1 MSKDEKLKNDLE
13 NKSESHNPKLK
24 LVDKDEQSNESYKN
38 EEDIDNSIESEDAV
52 YEGFEVTEQE
62 LEKLK
67 GLSDDEAIIELDKI
81 TGENDEL
88 IDKDYLSALVNQQ
101 DRMVYYEI
109 ENLYQNT
116 VKQRFKNRLKL
127 RKDPPVLIVRD
138 DFGNEVKFYLT
149 EKLTDELSTALK
161 QVKRAYLGFS
171 GPRDEDTPKDFFG
184 KVKHYVKK
192 NPLKI
197 IVTVFLILLIIS
209 LQF

>member
-1 MSKDEKLKNDLE
+1 MSKNEKLKDDLE
-13 NKSESHNPKLK
+13 NKSESHNPK

-38 EEDIDNSIESEDAV
+38 EEDIDNSIESEDVV

-67 GLSDDEAIIELDKI
+67 GLSDDEAVIELDKI
-81 TGENDEL
+81 TGKNDEL

-109 ENLYQNT
+109 ENLYQDT
-116 VKQRFKNRLKL
+116 VKQRFKNRLKM

-149 EKLTDELSTALK
+149 ENLTDELSTTLK

-171 GPRDEDTPKDFFG
+171 GPSDEDAPKDFFG
-184 KVKHYVKK
+184 KVKHYMKK

>member
-1 MSKDEKLKNDLE
+1 MSKDEKLKDDLE
-13 NKSESHNPKLK
+13 NKSESHNPKLI
-24 LVDKDEQSNESYKN
+24 DKDEQSNESYKN
-38 EEDIDNSIESEDAV
+38 EEDIDNSIEPEDAV

-62 LEKLK
+62 LERLK

-109 ENLYQNT
+109 ENLYQDT
-116 VKQRFKNRLKL
+116 AKQRFKNRLKM

-149 EKLTDELSTALK
+149 ENLTDELSKTLK

-171 GPRDEDTPKDFFG
+171 GPSDEDAPKDFLG

-197 IVTVFLILLIIS
+197 IVTVFLILLIII

>member
-1 MSKDEKLKNDLE
+1 MSKDEKLKSDLE
-13 NKSESHNPKLK
+13 NKSESHNPK

-38 EEDIDNSIESEDAV
+38 EKDIDNSIESKDTV

-67 GLSDDEAIIELDKI
+67 GLSDDEAVIELDKI

-109 ENLYQNT
+109 ENLYQDT
-116 VKQRFKNRLKL
+116 VKQRFKNRLKM

-149 EKLTDELSTALK
+149 ENLTDELSTTLK

-171 GPRDEDTPKDFFG
+171 GPSDEDAPKNFFG

-197 IVTVFLILLIIS
+197 IVTIFLILLIAI

>member
-1 MSKDEKLKNDLE
+1 MPKDEKLKNDLE
-13 NKSESHNPKLK
+13 NKSESHNPKL
-24 LVDKDEQSNESYKN
+24 VNKDEQSNESYKN

-67 GLSDDEAIIELDKI
+67 GLSDDEAVIELDKI
-81 TGENDEL
+81 TGKNDEL

-109 ENLYQNT
+109 ENLYQDT
-116 VKQRFKNRLKL
+116 VKQRFKNRLKM

-149 EKLTDELSTALK
+149 ENLTDELSTTLK

-171 GPRDEDTPKDFFG
+171 GPSDEDAPKDFFG

-197 IVTVFLILLIIS
+197 IVTIFLILLIII

>member
-13 NKSESHNPKLK
+13 NKSESHNAKLK

-38 EEDIDNSIESEDAV
+38 EEDIDNSIESKDTV

-67 GLSDDEAIIELDKI
+67 GLSDDEAVIELDKI

-109 ENLYQNT
+109 ENLYQDT
-116 VKQRFKNRLKL
+116 VKQRFKNRLKM

-149 EKLTDELSTALK
+149 ENLTDELSTTLK

-171 GPRDEDTPKDFFG
+171 GPSDEDAPKDFFG

-197 IVTVFLILLIIS
+197 IVTIFLILLIAI